1 MLEGFTST
9 SPSRLQY
16 ALVDEWEDL
25 PSELHHGDVAGVGVD
40 SNDRVFLLTRR
51 EARVLV
57 YSSEGE
63 FLDAWGEG
71 YFSDR
76 PHGLT
81 VAPDGTLY
89 CVDVSHEVVFQF
101 TATGKL
107 LRTIGTRGLASDT
120 GYDGS
125 SVASIVRS
133 GPPFNKPTNLAVA
146 PNGDLYVSDGYGNA
160 RVHRFSSSGT
170 LVRSWGA
177 PGGGPGE
184 FHLVHGVAVAADGTV
199 FVADREND
207 RVQLFS
213 PEGDYLSEW
222 TDVQRPTNVAFDA
235 EGRVFVSELW
245 RRPGH
250 ESFRLGPAAQ
260 DYAGRVSVYDPAGNV
275 LARWGGPD
283 RCAPGNFVAPHD
295 VTVDSKGNVY
305 VAEVTW
311 TEGVSR
317 GHVPDGTHSL
327 QKFAPVLTVSA

>member
-125 SVASIVRS
+125 SRGIDSAIWAAVQQAD
-133 GPPFNKPTNLAVA
+133 KP
-146 PNGDLYVSDGYGNA
+146 
-160 RVHRFSSSGT
+160 
-170 LVRSWGA
+170 
-177 PGGGPGE
+177 
-184 FHLVHGVAVAADGTV
+184 
-199 FVADREND
+199 
-207 RVQLFS
+207 
-213 PEGDYLSEW
+213 
-222 TDVQRPTNVAFDA
+222 
-235 EGRVFVSELW
+235 
-245 RRPGH
+245 RR
-250 ESFRLGPAAQ
+250 RA
-260 DYAGRVSVYDPAGNV
+260 
-275 LARWGGPD
+275 
-283 RCAPGNFVAPHD
+283 
-295 VTVDSKGNVY
+295 
-305 VAEVTW
+305 
-311 TEGVSR
+311 
-317 GHVPDGTHSL
+317 
-327 QKFAPVLTVSA
+327 